1 MIVLEW
7 LFLIISPCDVVE
19 PWQLGCQDATTLDG
33 EFGLI
38 QVPYMLFYM
47 VLYWGPCIGTL
58 HCT

>member
-7 LFLIISPCDVVE
+7 LFLIISPHDVVE
-19 PWQLGCQDATTLDG
+19 PCQLRCEDAITLDG

-38 QVPYMLFYM
+38 QVPYKLDYM
-47 VLYWGPCIGTL
+47 VLYWGPCIGIL